1 MAEEVTSIGIGMETG
16 GIEHGIKSLQVLA
29 AQGPAVEKA
38 MAGVEGAAV
47 KTGKSL
53 KSIAE
58 GAGKGLDE
66 VGKTAPKAADG
77 VGRVAKSADDAKK
90 AMSAMNASAAG
101 LSQVSTAAEHSARS
115 MTSLNSSMQ
124 SSQKSLLSLQSQVR
138 SASDMSGVVGEAV
151 RASSAIDR
159 MAASTKGAIKNSE
172 DLRRAVEAMNG
183 AEEKYIRSLMQ
194 EASMIGMGA
203 GARAA
208 YIAQTRGMSESTQAL
223 AHALG
228 SKTEALKDA
237 QKGALSASDA
247 FGILRGAMAAM
258 ASIGA
263 AKQLA
268 SMADT
273 MTNMESRL
281 KLVTNG
287 TDALSAAQSSL
298 FLIAQNSRVR
308 FADLAD
314 TYAQMARSTNELGV
328 SQKDMLAVTQ
338 TISQAM
344 TISGGSAASVNAA
357 LVQLS
362 QGFASGTL
370 RGEELNSVMEQTPR
384 LAQAIAQGLG
394 VGIGELRKMGSEG
407 ELTAQKVV
415 DALKKSAPAVAA
427 EFSQMGV
434 TVEQSSTTVGNSLL
448 KVVGTID
455 RLTGASAA
463 TAKGIMR
470 FSNNLDSLDSQINA
484 MAKANNL
491 SDFFLVAFNSDKSLN
506 EELATS
512 RKELDEL
519 NARLEK
525 TPNNIYLRS
534 AAADAQK
541 LVNKLEEAQLRLK
554 ELNGK
559 PSDASSDT
567 PSGDPYNDGSQYGAY
582 KVALKSAEAALKSTA
597 GLKSQAEA
605 MAEVREQGD
614 KLKVALKGLND
625 AGEGSSETA
634 IKLRD
639 RLLGVDERLK
649 SLAKRN
655 QEGAGA
661 AKAAENSYQG
671 LLKSVHEHIAAVKLQ
686 MNGSSKLTESQKLQI
701 KYDEL
706 LAHGKKGAS
715 AATMVLLQS
724 QISALAVL
732 EREQK
737 AIRLNVAAYQDYVTQ
752 QKELEDD
759 YVKQSKARESVWKAI
774 SAGNVALDDQE
785 KRLSIEEQM
794 IGRSSA
800 ARDIALAQLEAEIEL
815 RKELAEIDGNLD
827 LDEPTRIEARA
838 AARSRAMR
846 KVALAE
852 RKAYVSEWEKT
863 SQLIGSTLSDYIMGG
878 GKDAAQYLKRLFA
891 TLVLQPVVQYGVSG
905 VMGAMGFGGQ
915 PATGGGGVGAAG
927 LVQNGQSLYSAF
939 GGGLTGS
946 LGTAMAGLG
955 VTFGSTAATAFGS
968 GIIAGG
974 NLGLFGGGIG
984 QGMAAISGGS
994 TAAGLGTIAGAAL
1007 PWVAGGLAIASL
1019 LGGVSFGSR
1028 GANHSGAAY
1037 SSSGISNTAAA
1048 QSLYGL
1054 TGMHGNDDLIKRY
1067 ESGIGTQLKATVDGL
1082 MDIYDGLSKYAGSGG
1097 RKLDLTAGFAV
1108 NGKYSDEDAYAY
1120 FKLIDKATGQVVQNY
1135 AKRDGGLGSDP
1146 TKAYTQFTEDMAGAL
1161 VGELRKADIPGWMDS
1176 ILGGIGAITID
1187 GLNTALAQIA
1197 QIDTAFT
1204 GWGKTVTGFA
1214 DMSAKAQTSLLQAFG
1229 SFDAMAAGVNSYYA
1243 GYYSEAERVEDQTNA
1258 LAEALAKYGAV
1269 LPATREQ
1276 YRALVEQ
1283 QLAAG
1288 DAGAEFAAVLLG
1300 LNQQFGSV
1308 ADYWAKERGSM
1319 STSVVDFFADLKG
1332 GISALS
1338 SDVESSRRDILRGTA
1353 VMSAEDIANAIAGTA
1368 IVAPGL
1374 SAVDATGAAADA
1386 AMVRA
1391 QQQKAT
1397 ADAAKAA
1404 EQAQGEKL
1412 EAAKAARDSVAS
1424 KMSAVD
1430 AQIAAVRWE
1439 GGRGWQTKEAAAAAQ
1454 RSSLLVQLGPL
1465 EAAVAEQQAAYDGLA
1480 SASKDAAEKLA
1491 QAQKALADATKAN
1504 DLAKADYAA
1513 EVGKWVNDAGNSVSK
1528 LSELRGEVVSFY
1540 EAQAQAVQGM
1550 LQSAGNLRS
1559 VVDQVRLGQ
1568 LTTAQTAAELGNRY
1582 AMDYSMA
1589 MATTGAA
1596 RAGYVDSMA
1605 GNLQGLSEALKA
1617 EAATGADW
1625 RIQTAKL
1632 LAQASN
1638 AAGLLEG
1645 DAKDDDYKDVAIG
1658 LLGNIDSALANLS
1671 GSTKSA
1677 EQVIADAINSGTQAQ
1692 LGGLRAIVAALKGE
1706 SVPAFAVGGFHSGG
1720 LRIVGENGPEL
1731 EATGP
1736 SRIWTAQQTRAMFSG
1751 NGSMDALVSELR
1763 MLREENQAQA
1773 LALVSQQEQVNRLL
1787 MRWETQGMPEERDT
1801 V

>member
-1 MAEEVTSIGIGMETG
+1 MTNEVASIGVGVETG
-16 GIEHGIKSLQVLA
+16 GIEQGIKSLKVLA
-29 AQGPAVEKA
+29 DQGPRVEKA

-138 SASDMSGVVGEAV
+138 SASDMSSVVSEAV

-159 MAASTKGAIKNSE
+159 MATSTRVSIKNTE
-172 DLRRAVEAMNG
+172 DLRRALDSLNG
-183 AEEKYIRSLMQ
+183 VEEKYIRSLMQ
-194 EASMIGMGA
+194 EASMIGMGS

-415 DALKKSAPAVAA
+415 DALQKAAPAVAA
-427 EFSQMGV
+427 EFRQMSV
-434 TVEQSSTTVGNSLL
+434 TIEQSMTTVGNSL
-448 KVVGTID
+448 VNIVGTLD
-455 RLTGASAA
+455 KLSGASSSAA
-463 TAKGIMR
+463 HGVLG
-470 FSNNLDSLDSQINA
+470 FSANLDALDAQIKT
-484 MAKANNL
+484 MAKANGL
-491 SDFFLVAFNSDKSLN
+491 SDFFFAAFNSDKSLN
-506 EELATS
+506 DELGVS

-519 NARLEK
+519 KTRLEK
-525 TPNNIYLRS
+525 YPNNIYLRS
-534 AAADAQK
+534 ATADAQQ
-541 LVNKLEEAQLRLK
+541 LVNKLVEAQNRLNA
-554 ELNGK
+554 LNG
-559 PSDASSDT
+559 
-567 PSGDPYNDGSQYGAY
+567 GDPNARTGGIDVGSFPTRGSHSKYE
-582 KVALKSAEAALKSTA
+582 KEFNAAQ
-597 GLKSQAEA
+597 QA
-605 MAEVREQGD
+605 
-614 KLKVALKGLND
+614 
-625 AGEGSSETA
+625 
-634 IKLRD
+634 
-639 RLLGVDERLK
+639 LLGVTARNEGFSKQFIDDLNVYEKALK
-649 SLAKRN
+649 TGAMSASEYADAVTKLNTKRYESSEAGKEEAKALRS
-655 QEGAGA
+655 GASE

-671 LLKSVHEHIAAVKLQ
+671 LLKSVNEHIAAVRLQ
-686 MNGSSKLTESQKLQI
+686 MDGSSKLTESQKLQI

-706 LAHGKKGAS
+706 LANGKKGAS

-732 EREQK
+732 ECEQK
-737 AIRLNVAAYQDYVTQ
+737 ALKLNVAAYQDYVAQ
-752 QKELEDD
+752 QKELSDD
-759 YVKQSKARESVWKAI
+759 YVKRSKTMESALLAMDANEETARQEFDRLKLES
-774 SAGNVALDDQE
+774 SL
-785 KRLSIEEQM
+785 
-794 IGRSSA
+794 IGASNQ
-800 ARDIALAQLEAEIEL
+800 ARAVALAQYDAQIEL
-815 RKELAEIDGNLD
+815 ERELWRIRNLD
-827 LDEPTRIEARA
+827 TPNGEKGRDELRERARA
-838 AARSRAMR
+838 LSAK
-846 KVALAE
+846 KVAIAE
-852 RKAYVSEWEKT
+852 RKAYVAEWEKT

-905 VMGAMGFGGQ
+905 AMGAMGFGGN
-915 PATGGGGVGAAG
+915 PAAGGGAASNTLGLLQSGHGLWSAFSGGTAGTLASGVVGLGQLMGSSFLGELGAGIAAG
-927 LVQNGQSLYSAF
+927 GQL
-939 GGGLTGS
+939 GIG
-946 LGTAMAGLG
+946 GTASLI
-955 VTFGSTAATAFGS
+955 GS
-968 GIIAGG
+968 AGG
-974 NLGLFGGGIG
+974 TTGA
-984 QGMAAISGGS
+984 GMV
-994 TAAGLGTIAGAAL
+994 LGAAL

-1028 GANHSGAAY
+1028 GANHSGGAY
-1037 SSSGISNTAAA
+1037 STLGNGAYDLGFGGHALQDFTSRGNAEIAA
-1048 QSLYGL
+1048 SVKTLV
-1054 TGMHGNDDLIKRY
+1054 T
-1067 ESGIGTQLKATVDGL
+1067 STVSAFDYLG
-1082 MDIYDGLSKYAGSGG
+1082 KYANDTFKGV
-1097 RKLDLTAGFAV
+1097 DIAAGFAV
-1108 NGKYSDEDAYAY
+1108 NGRYSDEDAYAY
-1120 FKLIDKATGQVVQNY
+1120 FSLRDKATGDLLESY
-1135 AKRDGGLGSDP
+1135 KRRDGGLGSDP
-1146 TKAYTQFTEDMAGAL
+1146 NAAWSQFSADLLTAVYGQFM
-1161 VGELRKADIPGWMDS
+1161 KADLTGWVRDEMV
-1176 ILGGIGAITID
+1176 AID
-1187 GLNTALAQIA
+1187 GKVTFENLAAAAQKIA
-1197 QIDTAFT
+1197 TIDTAFT
-1204 GWGKTVTGFA
+1204 GWGKTIDGMLDLSGSV
-1214 DMSAKAQTSLLQAFG
+1214 QTTLLRVSG
-1229 SFDAMAAGVNSYYA
+1229 GFDALAAGVNSFYA
-1243 GYYSEAERVEDQTNA
+1243 GYYSEAERAEDQTNA
-1258 LAEALAKYGAV
+1258 LAEVFAKYGAA

-1308 ADYWAKERGSM
+1308 ADYWAKELGSM

-1353 VMSAEDIANAIAGTA
+1353 VMSASEIEKAIAGTA
-1368 IVAPGL
+1368 IVVPGL
-1374 SAVDATGAAADA
+1374 SAVDATGAVVDT

-1404 EQAQGEKL
+1404 EDAQGEKL
-1412 EAAKAARDSVAS
+1412 GAAKKERDSVAS
-1424 KMSAVD
+1424 QISAID
-1430 AQIAAVRWE
+1430 SQIASLRSQSAGF
-1439 GGRGWQTKEAAAAAQ
+1439 GGRARIRDAIAANEAQ
-1454 RSSLLVQLGPL
+1454 RAKFLAQLEPL
-1465 EAAVAEQQAAYDGLA
+1465 EAAVAQQQAAYDGLA

-1491 QAQKALADATKAN
+1491 QAQKSLADATKAN

-1513 EVGKWVNDAGNSVSK
+1513 EVGKWVNEAGNSVSK

-1568 LTTAQTAAELGNRY
+1568 LTTAQTAAELGSRY

-1617 EAATGADW
+1617 EATTGADW

-1645 DAKDDDYKDVAIG
+1645 DAKDDDYKDVALG

-1677 EQVIADAINSGTQAQ
+1677 EQVIADAINSGTHAQ
-1692 LGGLRAIVAALKGE
+1692 LDGLRAIVAALKGE
-1706 SVPAFAVGGFHSGG
+1706 AVPAFAAGGFHAGG

-1773 LALVSQQEQVNRLL
+1773 LAIVSQQEQLNRLM